1 MAPTV
6 SFVVPCFR
14 LAHLLGDCLGS
25 ILGQSFRDL
34 EVLVMDDRS
43 PDNTAEVAAS
53 FADPR
58 VRYIL
63 NEKNLGHL
71 RNYNAGIELA
81 RGRYVWVISADDRLR
96 VPYIVER
103 YVAVLD
109 AEPSVGFA
117 FCPAITWDGTAEGEV
132 WSAHGKD
139 DVVFRNHEFTRKLLQ
154 ANCVSAPTGLVRRSA
169 YDKTGLFPLDL
180 PFAGDW
186 YLWLAL
192 ALHFDVAY
200 FAEPM
205 VNYRVHDLNMT
216 KTCMKD
222 LNGIVNEGVAIR
234 WRLQR
239 MIEAQGNAELE
250 AYATTC
256 MAYFYA
262 ALLAGTAR
270 VHGEPVGLSPQEFEA
285 SVAANAGSE
294 AKAAALRALTYAAAG
309 DESYGAG
316 NRPAA
321 REHYARAL
329 SARPRAMRTAA
340 KYALLRMGAL
350 GDYVRQAAVAGR

>member
-14 LAHLLGDCLGS
+14 LAHLLGDCLRS
-25 ILGQSFRDL
+25 ILGQTYGDL
-34 EVLVMDDRS
+34 EILVMDDRS

-53 FADPR
+53 FNDPR

-81 RGRYVWVISADDRLR
+81 RGKYVWLISADDRLR
-96 VPYIVER
+96 VPHILER
-103 YVAVLD
+103 FVKVME

-117 FCPAITWDGTAEGEV
+117 FCPAITWDGTNEGEV
-132 WSAHGKD
+132 WSAHGKA
-139 DVVFRNHEFTRKLLQ
+139 DVVFRKHEFMRRLLQ
-154 ANCVSAPTGLVRRSA
+154 SNCVPAPAGMVRRSA
-169 YDKTGLFPLDL
+169 YDKIGLFPVDL

-186 YLWLAL
+186 YIWLAI

-205 VNYRVHDLNMT
+205 INYRVHDLNMT

-222 LNGIVNEGVAIR
+222 LGAIVREGETIR

-239 MIEAQGNAELE
+239 MIEATGNTELE
-250 AYATTC
+250 AHGITC

-270 VHGEPVGLSPQEFEA
+270 VHGEPVGLSLEEFEA
-285 SVAANAGSE
+285 SLAKNATSP
-294 AKAAALRALTYAAAG
+294 AKVAALRALTYAAAG

-316 NRPAA
+316 DRSAA
-321 REHYARAL
+321 RRHYARAL
-329 SARPRAMRTAA
+329 IAQPRAMRTAA
-340 KYALLRMGAL
+340 KYALLRMGPL

>member
-14 LAHLLGDCLGS
+14 LAHLLEDCLNS
-25 ILGQSFRDL
+25 ILAQSYTDL
-34 EVLVMDDRS
+34 EVMVMDDCS
-43 PDNTAEVAAS
+43 PDNTADVVASYSDA
-53 FADPR
+53 R
-58 VRYIL
+58 VRYVR

-81 RGRYVWVISADDRLR
+81 RGKYVWVISADDRLR
-96 VPYIVER
+96 APYIVER

-109 AEPSVGFA
+109 AEPNVGFA
-117 FCPAITWDGTAEGEV
+117 FCPAITWDGNAEGAV
-132 WSAHGKD
+132 WSAHGPV
-139 DVVFRNHEFTRKLLQ
+139 DVTFRNHEFTRRLLQ
-154 ANCVSAPTGLVRRSA
+154 SNCVSAPTGLVRRTA
-169 YDKTGLFPLDL
+169 YDKVGLFPLDL

-186 YLWLAL
+186 YIWLAL

-200 FAEPM
+200 LAEPM

-222 LNGIVNEGVAIR
+222 MSGIVTEGMAIR

-239 MIEAQGNAELE
+239 MIEAKGDAALE

-270 VHGEPVGLSPQEFEA
+270 VHGEPVGLSLEDFER
-285 SVAANAGSE
+285 SVAAGARSPE
-294 AKAAALRALTYAAAG
+294 KAAALRALVYAAAG
-309 DESYGAG
+309 DESYGVGDRA
-316 NRPAA
+316 NAA
-321 REHYARAL
+321 AHYARAL
-329 SARPRAMRTAA
+329 TAKPRALRTAA
-340 KYALLRMGAL
+340 KYALLRMGPF
-350 GDYVRQAAVAGR
+350 GDYVRNAAAASR